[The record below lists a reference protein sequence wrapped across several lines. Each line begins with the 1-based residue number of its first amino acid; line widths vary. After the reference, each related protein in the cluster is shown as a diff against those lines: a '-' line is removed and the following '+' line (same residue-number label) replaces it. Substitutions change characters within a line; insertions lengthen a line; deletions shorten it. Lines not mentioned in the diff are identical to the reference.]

1 MVNNEFRNRITLNFH
16 KLSIIHPF
24 WENRKSKVYL
34 PFRGGDEEKFND
46 KLKGTH
52 VTFIP
57 CLFARELESFQTI
70 HFLFSS
76 VHEGLRHIGG
86 QLHFLYALLLDFFI
100 SLPSSC
106 SGHPV
111 DGRKRSTNIKLFKAS
126 FPLGYVS
133 MHHITL
139 RITYLT
145 VTFFSFC

>member
-34 PFRGGDEEKFND
+34 PFRGGDEEKFSD
-46 KLKGTH
+46 MLHSFH
-52 VTFIP
+52 VYSRVNWNLFKQFI
-57 CLFARELESFQTI
+57 
-70 HFLFSS
+70 FLFSS

-86 QLHFLYALLLDFFI
+86 QLHFLYALLLDFLI

-126 FPLGYVS
+126 FPLCYVL